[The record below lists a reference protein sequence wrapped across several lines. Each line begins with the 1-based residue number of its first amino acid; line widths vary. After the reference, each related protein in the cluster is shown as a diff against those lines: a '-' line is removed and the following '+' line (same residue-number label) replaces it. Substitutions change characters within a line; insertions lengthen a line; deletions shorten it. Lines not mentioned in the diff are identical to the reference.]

1 MVNDNGGNDAGST
14 VLQESLDS
22 VRAVGRVHHTEAA
35 NITDIRVPGRRR
47 SKAVPL
53 ELSDYGC
60 QVASM
65 TKALENKKELEEG
78 HVILAVNGEPTDGAQ
93 DARRALR
100 NAFDDKRDE
109 VKLTVWKAPDDFVFP
124 DTAGEGTAAV
134 GENGGQFDV
143 VVQEAMLMTESERV
157 NVKRIVCRLEG
168 GAKAEN
174 LKHICRA
181 LEITPK
187 TKKWNLAAIEV
198 VLKQKRFRQYDT
210 FRPTSQ
216 NMTLSY
222 DRFYESIRLR
232 ELPQFPGEY
241 EYVSYSIRQVV
252 AELIKFTHASPS
264 GPHDDMWMPLWVC
277 LHKNKEACSWGDLEK
292 TRALS
297 KRRRLLEAI
306 AQIACN
312 CFLVQSDNS
321 WSTQLFEESGQL
333 ALGSDGALLAFASME
348 RSLEALVAL
357 GRVAGCNINDAKGG
371 YNNLSRRSMQ
381 QGTMRYSPAAIRL
394 RGAVGDRAV

>member
-1 MVNDNGGNDAGST
+1 VF
-14 VLQESLDS
+14 VK
-22 VRAVGRVHHTEAA
+22 TE
-35 NITDIRVPGRRR
+35 RR
-47 SKAVPL
+47 
-53 ELSDYGC
+53 YG
-60 QVASM
+60 
-65 TKALENKKELEEG
+65 
-78 HVILAVNGEPTDGAQ
+78 
-93 DARRALR
+93 
-100 NAFDDKRDE
+100 
-109 VKLTVWKAPDDFVFP
+109 
-124 DTAGEGTAAV
+124 
-134 GENGGQFDV
+134 
-143 VVQEAMLMTESERV
+143 
-157 NVKRIVCRLEG
+157 
-168 GAKAEN
+168 
-174 LKHICRA
+174 
-181 LEITPK
+181 
-187 TKKWNLAAIEV
+187 
-198 VLKQKRFRQYDT
+198 
-210 FRPTSQ
+210 
-216 NMTLSY
+216 
-222 DRFYESIRLR
+222 RFYESIRLR

-371 YNNLSRRSMQ
+371 YSNLSRRSMQ
-381 QGTMRYSPAAIRL
+381 HGTMRYSPAAIRL
-394 RGAVGDRAV
+394 YNTLEKISG